1 LLWVAITIVLAVVV
15 WKYLRAR
22 SAEQAS
28 RQNRAWKLGPW
39 PVSPAAVASREE
51 LILAFEYLSFL
62 KLGPAAHSRNH
73 LALADALG
81 NQESGVRGQES
92 GERRRAAQHLAFLY
106 EFARYAPDRNP
117 LSDDALTAAR
127 RELCFLAETAS
138 A

>member
-1 LLWVAITIVLAVVV
+1 
-15 WKYLRAR
+15 
-22 SAEQAS
+22 
-28 RQNRAWKLGPW
+28 
-39 PVSPAAVASREE
+39 VASREE

-62 KLGPAAHSRNH
+62 KLGPAARSRNH

-92 GERRRAAQHLAFLY
+92 GERRRAAQHLASLY

-127 RELCFLAETAS
+127 RELCFLAETAL
-138 A
+138 

>member
-1 LLWVAITIVLAVVV
+1 LLWVVITIVLAVVV

-22 SAEQAS
+22 SAEQA
-28 RQNRAWKLGPW
+28 RRRHRAWKLGPW

-51 LILAFEYLSFL
+51 LILAFEYLSLL
-62 KLGPAAHSRNH
+62 KLGPAARSRNH

-92 GERRRAAQHLAFLY
+92 GERRRAAQHLACLY

-127 RELCFLAETAS
+127 RELCFLAETAR